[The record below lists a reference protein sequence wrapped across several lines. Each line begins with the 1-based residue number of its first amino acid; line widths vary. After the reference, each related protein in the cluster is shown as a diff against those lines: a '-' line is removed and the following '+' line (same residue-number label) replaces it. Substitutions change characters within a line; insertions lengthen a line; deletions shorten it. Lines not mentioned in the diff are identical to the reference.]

1 MRPRS
6 NSGFTLAE
14 ILIAAAI
21 GAGLIA
27 AAIIGFATISQAPG
41 RGGRVDVYLPPSV
54 LLNFY
59 GSGFTNSYV
68 TLAFN
73 PNYFQ
78 GVEAR
83 RIKDRFLADVSSST
97 AVFCLGRNQ
106 QVATNNRADRLWF
119 TNEIDF
125 RTNATPQQFRNFLVA
140 CTNDLNAA
148 ALFPAV
154 QPAVLTNMTN
164 LSVFLLGG
172 LVPTTQEGTNAMTV
186 VATYEVDFVPATSP
200 SGTYATVR
208 RYSGTN
214 LAPTDF
220 YHLFYPDQSNAPN
233 GFRPLAAFFPRL
245 TNGAANTPF
254 YFVWW
259 PDPLVQSLTNA
270 SAPGTGIPGAYTNM
284 AGRTSL
290 FFAVPAFPGL

>member
-1 MRPRS
+1 MRTRAS
-6 NSGFTLAE
+6 SGFTLAE
-14 ILIAAAI
+14 VLIAAVI

-27 AAIIGFATISQAPG
+27 AAVIGFATISQAPG
-41 RGGRVDVYLPPSV
+41 RSGRVDVYLPQSV
-54 LLNFY
+54 LQNFY
-59 GSGFTNSYV
+59 GPSFTSAYV
-68 TLAFN
+68 SLAFN

-119 TNEIDF
+119 TNAVDF
-125 RTNATPQQFRNFLVA
+125 RTNATPQQFRNFLTN

-148 ALFPAV
+148 ALFPSN
-154 QPAVLTNMTN
+154 QPGVLTNMTN
-164 LSVFLLGG
+164 LSVFLLSG
-172 LVPTTQEGTNAMTV
+172 LVPVDPGSPDAFNV
-186 VATYEVDFVPATSP
+186 IATYEVDFVPASSP
-200 SGTYATVR
+200 AGTYATVR

-214 LAPTDF
+214 AEPTDF
-220 YHLFYPDQSNAPN
+220 YHLFYPDETNGAG
-233 GFRPLAAFFPRL
+233 GFRPLAAFFPRM
-245 TNGAANTPF
+245 TNGAANHPF

-259 PDPLVQSLTNA
+259 PDPLVRSLTN
-270 SAPGTGIPGAYTNM
+270 SSTPGTNVPGAYTNM